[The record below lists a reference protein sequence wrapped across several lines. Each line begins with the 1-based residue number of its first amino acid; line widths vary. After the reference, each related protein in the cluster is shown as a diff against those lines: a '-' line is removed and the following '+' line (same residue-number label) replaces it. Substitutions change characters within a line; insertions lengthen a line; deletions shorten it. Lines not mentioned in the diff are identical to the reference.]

1 MWLGKHKSPGDVGFS
16 MGILE
21 YLGYLPYMVS
31 KSQVDMIWI
40 GLICIIYIYI
50 YLCIYLG
57 MICPCYPFGRI
68 NNHELGIAPVTNH
81 GLRSET
87 GL

>member
-50 YLCIYLG
+50 FMYIFRDDMSLLSI
-57 MICPCYPFGRI
+57 RE
-68 NNHELGIAPVTNH
+68 NQ
-81 GLRSET
+81 
-87 GL
+87 